1 MNDHTD
7 AIRLREYIRAL
18 VRRFALA
25 ERADIECCGLTVAQA
40 AALEV
45 LLCEGPMRLGDLG
58 RRLGITP
65 STLTRNLTRLES
77 RQLVIRSADPDDRRA
92 SRVELTETGRHAA
105 TEVEKQEIAFAET
118 ILGALPEGQADSV
131 VDGLENLLG
140 AIRMATQ
147 DCCPGA
153 FDHLM
158 PEVPESSDCCS

>member
-1 MNDHTD
+1 MIDHSE
-7 AIRLREYIRAL
+7 AVRLREYIRAL

-45 LLCEGPMRLGDLG
+45 LLREGPMRLGDLG

-65 STLTRNLTRLES
+65 STLTRNLTRLEN
-77 RQLVIRSADPDDRRA
+77 RGLIARSPDPDDRRA
-92 SRVELTETGRHAA
+92 SRVELTQTGRTAA
-105 TEVEKQEIAFAET
+105 SEVEEQEIAFAET
-118 ILGALPEGQADSV
+118 ILEALPEDQAESV
-131 VDGLENLLG
+131 VNGLGNLLG
-140 AIRMATQ
+140 AIRIATE

-158 PEVPESSDCCS
+158 PEAPESSDCCS